1 MASYGTVEYYQEEVE
16 RAKQRAELVEEG
28 GKSFIYKMSRQSDYD
43 FKKIRQICDQIESAK
58 FSVEYAEK
66 ELQAAIEKEANNA

>member
-16 RAKQRAELVEEG
+16 KAKQRLELIEEG
-28 GKSFIYKMSRQSDYD
+28 GKSFIYEMAHNSEYD

-66 ELQAAIEKEANNA
+66 ELKEAKEKAKQNA